1 MAETNNKEMIIH
13 SQGEDGFVEVTSKDT
28 LSQVRSRI
36 LEDLDEEQLPAKEFS
51 FKVNGI
57 RISAKQE
64 ARKLAFD
71 LLAKRATIELVPKRN
86 KRKMDQAEQAEIS
99 EHNDHPKRAKTTRT
113 SFITPTDE
121 PTHTLQANKQ
131 VPIQLD
137 QKLSEQDGDD
147 DNKEAS
153 GMALETPAETNA
165 KAPVE
170 SFQRPESGDIESDV
184 SLPSESFQWQESGDI
199 ESDVSLPSD
208 SHKHPFSSPMAGMMM
223 CAPKESSSSSAL
235 LTNET
240 KDLSAAIDAE
250 TVDFVDTN
258 DSGDDDIVQV
268 LLESNLH
275 QDAEMAQGKSRQV
288 LEKLA
293 TLLHE
298 NPIVCS
304 DARRKE
310 WRQEIQELEERSTP
324 QTIFGVLGNTGV

>member
-1 MAETNNKEMIIH
+1 MAETNNEELIVH
-13 SQGEDGFVEVTSKDT
+13 SQGEDGFVEVTPKDT
-28 LSQVRSRI
+28 LSQVRLRI

-71 LLAKRATIELVPKRN
+71 LLAKQAKIELVPKRN
-86 KRKMDQAEQAEIS
+86 TRKMDQAEMF

-121 PTHTLQANKQ
+121 PTQTLQANKPI
-131 VPIQLD
+131 PIQLD
-137 QKLSEQDGDD
+137 QKLSEQDED

-165 KAPVE
+165 KAP
-170 SFQRPESGDIESDV
+170 P
-184 SLPSESFQWQESGDI
+184 ESFQWPDGGDN
-199 ESDVSLPSD
+199 EPPPLDRASADVSVPSD
-208 SHKHPFSSPMAGMMM
+208 SHKHPFSSPMTDSREDTSEKVTRNG
-223 CAPKESSSSSAL
+223 APKESSPVS

-258 DSGDDDIVQV
+258 DSGDDDIEQV
-268 LLESNLH
+268 LMESNLH
-275 QDAEMAQGKSRQV
+275 QDAEMAQGKSREV
-288 LEKLA
+288 LERLA
-293 TLLHE
+293 TLFHE

-310 WRQEIQELEERSTP
+310 WQQEIQELEERNTP